1 MASYPD
7 WVLKHKTKGTE
18 IRKIGQGYYLY
29 KITSRWDKEK
39 KRPVKVT
46 LGFLGTITE
55 TGLVKSRAIRLAESM
70 EHITIKEYGA
80 FFVVWQQNQDIVEAL
95 KELFPTWW
103 KELWSMAYLRLMY
116 QTPLKHLDLY
126 YQTSFVSE
134 TLPQV
139 RFSDK
144 SITACLRAIGQERGK
159 IVNFL
164 KRFVKGSSFVLVD
177 ATHVISLSS
186 GMQENRL
193 GYNNKHQY
201 DPQVNLLFIY
211 EVKQKL
217 PVYYRLVAGNIREIK
232 ALKMTLLESGLNK
245 AIVVTDKGF
254 YSKENVEAMGNEGL
268 SYIIPM
274 KRNSCLIDYTPTTT
288 AGKSGFDGYFSFQE
302 RVIWYK
308 KTDNRSDIAMWLY
321 LDEEL
326 KLAEQKDYLQRVQ
339 NSRQGYS
346 LETFHA
352 KQHKF
357 GTIALLSS
365 LKDTDA
371 CILFNYFKSR
381 IAIETMFDTFK
392 NILSADRTYMQGDT
406 EMETW
411 MFIHHLALVFYY
423 RLYQRLM
430 DKDLLKRYSPK
441 DLLLYFSQVKK
452 IKIQD
457 QWRVAEIP
465 KKVEALIKKYDMPIP

>member
-1 MASYPD
+1 MLSYPD

-29 KITSRWDKEK
+29 KITSRWSKEK

-46 LGFLGTITE
+46 TGFLGTITE
-55 TGLVKSRAIRLAESM
+55 TGLVKSRAIRLAESI

-80 FFVVWQQNQDIVEAL
+80 FQLVWQQNRDILEAL
-95 KELFPTWW
+95 KELFPTRF
-103 KELWSMAYLRLMY
+103 KELWIMAYLRLMY

-134 TLPQV
+134 VLPQV
-139 RFSDK
+139 RFNDK
-144 SITACLRAIGQERGK
+144 GITACLRDIGQERGK
-159 IVNFL
+159 IVTFL
-164 KRFVKGSSFVLVD
+164 QRFVKGTSFVLID

-186 GMQENRL
+186 NHL

-201 DPQVNLLFIY
+201 SPQVNLLFIY
-211 EVKQKL
+211 EAEQKL

-232 ALKMTLLESGLNK
+232 ALKMTLLESGLK
-245 AIVVTDKGF
+245 DAIVVTDKGF
-254 YSKENVEAMGNEGL
+254 YSQENVKAMGSEDL
-268 SYIIPM
+268 RYIIPM
-274 KRNSCLIDYTPTTT
+274 KRNSRLIDYTPTLT
-288 AGKSGFDGYFSFQE
+288 AGKANFDGYFSFEE

-308 KTDNRSDIAMWLY
+308 KTDHGNDTAMWLY

-339 NSRQGYS
+339 NNRQGYS
-346 LETFHA
+346 LEVFHT
-352 KQHKF
+352 KQHRF

-365 LKDTDA
+365 LKDTHA
-371 CILFNYFKSR
+371 SILFNYFKSR
-381 IAIETMFDTFK
+381 SAIETMFDTFK
-392 NILSADRTYMQGDT
+392 NILSADRTYMQGDI

-411 MFIHHLALVFYY
+411 MFIHHLALIFYY
-423 RLYQRLM
+423 RLYQRLI
-430 DKDLLKRYSPK
+430 DKDLLKKYSPK

-452 IKIQD
+452 IKVQD
-457 QWRVAEIP
+457 QWKVAEIP
-465 KKVEALIKKYDMPIP
+465 QKVGALIKKYDIPIP

>member
-1 MASYPD
+1 MVSYPD

-18 IRKIGQGYYLY
+18 IRKIGQRYYLY
-29 KITSRWDKEK
+29 KITSRWNKEK

-46 LGFLGTITE
+46 LGFLGTITQ
-55 TGLVKSRAIRLAESM
+55 TGLVKPRTIRLAESL

-80 FFVVWQQNQDIVEAL
+80 FQLVWHQNQDILDTL

-116 QTPLKHLDLY
+116 QTPLKHLGLY
-126 YQTSFVSE
+126 YQTSFISE

-144 SITACLRAIGQERGK
+144 SITACLRDTGQQRGK
-159 IVNFL
+159 IVTFL
-164 KRFVKGSSFVLVD
+164 QRFVKGSSFVLID

-211 EVKQKL
+211 ETDRKL
-217 PVYYRLVAGNIREIK
+217 PVYYRLVSGNIREIK
-232 ALKMTLLESGLNK
+232 ALKMTLLESGLNN

-254 YSKENVEAMGNEGL
+254 YSQENVEAMENEEL
-268 SYIIPM
+268 KYIIPM
-274 KRNSCLIDYTPTTT
+274 KRNSSLIDYTATLTS
-288 AGKSGFDGYFSFQE
+288 GKEGFDGYFQYEE
-302 RVIWYK
+302 RLIWYK
-308 KTDNRSDIAMWLY
+308 KTNNMWLY

-326 KLAEQKDYLQRVQ
+326 KLSEQKDYLHRVQ
-339 NSRQGYS
+339 NNRQCYT
-346 LETFHA
+346 LETFHT
-352 KQHKF
+352 KQHRF
-357 GTIALLSS
+357 GTIALLSN

-371 CILFNYFKSR
+371 PDASKVFNYFKSR
-381 IAIETMFDTFK
+381 SAIETMFDAFK
-392 NILSADRTYMQGDT
+392 NILSADRTYMQGDI

-430 DKDLLKRYSPK
+430 DKDLLKKYSPK
-441 DLLLYFSQVKK
+441 DLLLYFSQIKK

-457 QWRVAEIP
+457 QWKVAEIP
-465 KKVEALIKKYDMPIP
+465 QKIQTLIKKYDIPIP

>member
-1 MASYPD
+1 MTSYPD

-29 KITSRWDKEK
+29 KITSRWSKEK

-55 TGLVKSRAIRLAESM
+55 TGLVKSRAIRLAESI

-95 KELFPTWW
+95 KDLFPTWW

-139 RFSDK
+139 RFKDK
-144 SITACLRAIGQERGK
+144 GITACLRDIGQERGK
-159 IVNFL
+159 IVSFL
-164 KRFVKGSSFVLVD
+164 QRFVGGSSFVLID
-177 ATHVISLSS
+177 ATHVISLSAS
-186 GMQENRL
+186 MQENQL
-193 GYNNKHQY
+193 GYNNKHEY
-201 DPQVNLLFIY
+201 KPQVNLLFIY
-211 EVKQKL
+211 EASQKL

-232 ALKMTLLESGLNK
+232 ALKMTLLESGLNN
-245 AIVVTDKGF
+245 AIVLTDKGF
-254 YSKENVEAMGNEGL
+254 NSKENVEAMGNEDL
-268 SYIIPM
+268 RYIIPM
-274 KRNSCLIDYTPTTT
+274 KRNSSLIDYTPTLT
-288 AGKSGFDGYFSFQE
+288 AGKSGFDGYFSFEE

-308 KTDNRSDIAMWLY
+308 KTDNVWLY

-326 KLAEQKDYLQRVQ
+326 RLAEQKDYLQRVQ
-339 NSRQGYS
+339 NNRQGYS
-346 LETFHA
+346 ADALETFHT
-352 KQHKF
+352 KQHRF

-365 LKDTDA
+365 LKDTHA
-371 CILFNYFKSR
+371 SILFNYFKSR
-381 IAIETMFDTFK
+381 SAIETMFDTFK
-392 NILSADRTYMQGDT
+392 NILSADRTYMQGHI

-430 DKDLLKRYSPK
+430 DKDLLKKYSPK
-441 DLLLYFSQVKK
+441 DLLLYFSQIKK

-457 QWRVAEIP
+457 EWKVAEIP
-465 KKVEALIKKYDMPIP
+465 QKVKALIEKYGIPIP

>member
-1 MASYPD
+1 MVSYPD

-18 IRKIGQGYYLY
+18 IRKIGQRYYLY
-29 KITSRWDKEK
+29 KIASRWSKEK

-55 TGLVKSRAIRLAESM
+55 TGLVKSRTIRLAESL

-80 FFVVWQQNQDIVEAL
+80 FQLVWQQNQDIVDTL

-126 YQTSFVSE
+126 YQTSFISE

-144 SITACLRAIGQERGK
+144 SITACLRDIGQQRGK
-159 IVNFL
+159 IVTFL
-164 KRFVKGSSFVLVD
+164 QRFVKGSSFVLID

-211 EVKQKL
+211 DTDRKL
-217 PVYYRLVAGNIREIK
+217 PVYYRLVSGNIREIK
-232 ALKMTLLESGLNK
+232 ALKMTLLESGLNN

-254 YSKENVEAMGNEGL
+254 YSQENVEAMENEEL
-268 SYIIPM
+268 RYIIPM
-274 KRNSCLIDYTPTTT
+274 KRNSSLIDYTATLTS
-288 AGKSGFDGYFSFQE
+288 GKEGFDGYFQYEE
-302 RVIWYK
+302 RLIWYK
-308 KTDNRSDIAMWLY
+308 KTNNMWLY

-326 KLAEQKDYLQRVQ
+326 KLSEQKDYLHRVQ
-339 NSRQGYS
+339 NNRQCYT
-346 LETFHA
+346 LETFHT
-352 KQHKF
+352 KQHRF
-357 GTIALLSS
+357 GTIALLSN

-371 CILFNYFKSR
+371 PDASKVFNYFKSR
-381 IAIETMFDTFK
+381 SAIEIMFDAFK
-392 NILSADRTYMQGDT
+392 NILSADRTYMQGDI

-430 DKDLLKRYSPK
+430 DKDLLKKYSPK
-441 DLLLYFSQVKK
+441 DLLLYFSQIKK

-457 QWRVAEIP
+457 QWKVAEIP
-465 KKVEALIKKYDMPIP
+465 QKIQTLIKKYDIPIP

>member
-1 MASYPD
+1 MVSYPD
-7 WVLKHKTKGTE
+7 WALKHKTKGTE

-29 KITSRWDKEK
+29 KITSRWSKEK

-46 LGFLGTITE
+46 LGFLGTITQ
-55 TGLVKSRAIRLAESM
+55 TGLVKSRAIRLSESL

-80 FFVVWQQNQDIVEAL
+80 SQVVWQQNQDILEAL

-134 TLPQV
+134 ILPQV
-139 RFSDK
+139 HFKDK
-144 SITACLRAIGQERGK
+144 SITACLRDIGQERGK
-159 IVNFL
+159 IVSFL
-164 KRFVKGSSFVLVD
+164 QRFVKGSNFVLID
-177 ATHVISLSS
+177 ATHVISLSA

-211 EVKQKL
+211 EAAQKL

-232 ALKMTLLESGLNK
+232 ALKMTLLESGLK
-245 AIVVTDKGF
+245 DAIVVTDKGF
-254 YSKENVEAMGNEGL
+254 YSQENVEVMGNEDL
-268 SYIIPM
+268 RYIIPM
-274 KRNSCLIDYTPTTT
+274 KRNSRLIDYTPTLT
-288 AGKSGFDGYFSFQE
+288 AGKEGFDGYFSFEE

-308 KTDNRSDIAMWLY
+308 KTDNGSGIAMWLY

-326 KLAEQKDYLQRVQ
+326 RLAEQKDYLQRVQ
-339 NSRQGYS
+339 NNHQGYS
-346 LETFHA
+346 LETFHT
-352 KQHKF
+352 KQHRF

-365 LKDTDA
+365 LKDTHA
-371 CILFNYFKSR
+371 SMLFSYFKSR
-381 IAIETMFDTFK
+381 SAIETMFDTFK
-392 NILSADRTYMQGDT
+392 NILSADRTYMQGDI

-430 DKDLLKRYSPK
+430 NKDLLKKYSPK

-457 QWRVAEIP
+457 QWKVAEIP
-465 KKVEALIKKYDMPIP
+465 QKVEALIKKYDIPIP